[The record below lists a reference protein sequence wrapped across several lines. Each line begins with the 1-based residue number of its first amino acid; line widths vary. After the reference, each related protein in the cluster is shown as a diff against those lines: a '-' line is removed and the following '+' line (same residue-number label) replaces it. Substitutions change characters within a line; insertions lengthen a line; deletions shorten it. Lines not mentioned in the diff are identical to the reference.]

1 LQKLLHMDRQIL
13 LQQLAQAEQSVAEG
27 RALIAQQER
36 LIVVLERD
44 GQGDPAE
51 TIRVLEKFLILQQSR
66 EQERARVLDEISE
79 AITSTPPNR
88 P

>member
-1 LQKLLHMDRQIL
+1 MDRQIL

-27 RALIAQQER
+27 RAFIAQQQR
-36 LIVVLERD
+36 LIVEAERD
-44 GQGDPAE
+44 GEDAAE
-51 TIRVLEKFLILQQSR
+51 TFRVLEKFLILQQSR
-66 EQERARVLDEISE
+66 EQERARILDEISE